1 MEPFTAV
8 QPLAKLL
15 GAGVRAWDTLLS
27 QGFEPRDLQALR
39 APGQAGDNVV
49 LLPNAAASDA
59 MAHLALLAAAFGRA
73 LERKGG
79 EAGRPPGPGLR
90 RFLDQSEQA
99 QMHEIE
105 LRLQRAE
112 LQMPAPGA
120 GTTPSAGATGGAPAA
135 GAASA
140 AGADGTNTNSL
151 TAPGPLQTAWYR
163 ALRDAF
169 SNPLPEVSGE
179 PPLDRQPL
187 PLRAFERQLMLAYWE
202 GIHGALGRVLGPSQN
217 GTPPHRARFLREL
230 LVADIADWGARHV
243 FGNLLPTSHGQGQG
257 QGQNQGQTGPFPFLP
272 LAEAYTEPYA
282 HLTGAPA
289 EPALGLFHRILD
301 DRKTRLVLI
310 KADFGMG
317 KTLTARTMAMR
328 LANIYRD
335 EGSPDVPY
343 PVFVRCA
350 EDLEG
355 ENFDLAAAVRRARKH
370 HAEEL
375 GLTLDH
381 DDPALGLPD
390 PQSRVVFIV
399 DGLNEVTLGPRWLDS
414 LFDRLRG
421 SATERWQIVVFSRP
435 GLLPSED
442 QLRSTPV
449 AGMPVLEMLPF
460 RGEEDANG
468 GHLARWLEVWNRTVR
483 RDRSPITLVDL
494 TSRQLH
500 RLAKTPLLLYMIAH
514 AWERY
519 PTTARPTSQ
528 AMVFETFFQQ
538 VAHDLM
544 STGAEHRPAAERA
557 ARHLTEQ
564 LVAHGEI
571 EAGEGAATDSSALLW
586 LLTRVAWE
594 AQKFAQRRESSPLT
608 CRAVT
613 NLLKDEL
620 RIGSDDAPSLES
632 AILLALQQTDLR
644 KAGDQGDDRIRISH
658 PAFREF
664 LVARYWADRLKKI
677 VRARERDW
685 PDHARKLLGGRLLGE
700 EDRSY
705 PLLLQIVSA
714 DAAGGGDTS
723 PLHWEYRHR
732 KRLVEWAEDC
742 FNDERLVF
750 SEYRSG
756 SGSGPASGAAL
767 LREDQRA
774 ALREAALAIG
784 SQVVGSPGLKARDP
798 LTLRS
803 LLAWFWLVGE
813 RPIVIAPR
821 ADLRGSVLDGAR
833 LDGARL
839 DGARLDGARLDGAIL
854 SRAVLSRA
862 VLEGARL
869 DGARLDGA
877 RLDGVKLDGGV
888 LSRAILSHANL
899 DGASL
904 EGVRL
909 DGATLRGAIY
919 DDATHWPKDFAP
931 AAAGAITVA
940 IHRRRE
946 LK

>member
-1 MEPFTAV
+1 
-8 QPLAKLL
+8 
-15 GAGVRAWDTLLS
+15 
-27 QGFEPRDLQALR
+27 
-39 APGQAGDNVV
+39 
-49 LLPNAAASDA
+49 
-59 MAHLALLAAAFGRA
+59 
-73 LERKGG
+73 
-79 EAGRPPGPGLR
+79 
-90 RFLDQSEQA
+90 
-99 QMHEIE
+99 
-105 LRLQRAE
+105 
-112 LQMPAPGA
+112 
-120 GTTPSAGATGGAPAA
+120 
-135 GAASA
+135 
-140 AGADGTNTNSL
+140 
-151 TAPGPLQTAWYR
+151 
-163 ALRDAF
+163 
-169 SNPLPEVSGE
+169 VSGE
-179 PPLDRQPL
+179 PPLDRQSL
-187 PLRAFERQLMLAYWE
+187 SLRAFERQLLLAYWE
-202 GIHGALGRVLGPSQN
+202 AIHGALGRVLGSAPN
-217 GTPPHRARFLREL
+217 GAALHRARFLREL

-243 FGNLLPTSHGQGQG
+243 FGNLLPTGPGPGQGT
-257 QGQNQGQTGPFPFLP
+257 TGPFPFLP
-272 LAEAYTEPYA
+272 LAEAYIEPYA

-301 DRKTRLVLI
+301 DRKTRLVLV
-310 KADFGMG
+310 KADYGMG
-317 KTLTARTMAMR
+317 KTLTARTLAMR
-328 LANIYRD
+328 LAHIYRD

-355 ENFDLAAAVRRARKH
+355 ETFDLGDAVRRARKR

-375 GLTLDH
+375 GLTLAH
-381 DDPALGLPD
+381 DDPALGLPE
-390 PQSRVVFIV
+390 PQARVVFIV

-414 LFDRLRG
+414 LFERLR
-421 SATERWQIVVFSRP
+421 SSTTERWQIVVFSRP

-449 AGMPVLEMLPF
+449 AGMPVIEILPF
-460 RGEEDANG
+460 RGEEDATG
-468 GHLARWLEVWNRTVR
+468 GHLARWLEVWNRMVR
-483 RDRSPITLVDL
+483 RDRPPITLADL

-500 RLAKTPLLLYMIAH
+500 RLAKTPLLLYMLAH

-519 PTTARPTSQ
+519 PAAARPTSQ
-528 AMVFETFFQQ
+528 ATVFETYFQQ
-538 VAHDLM
+538 VAQDLV
-544 STGAEHRPAAERA
+544 SASAEHRPAAERT
-557 ARHLTEQ
+557 ARHLREQ
-564 LVAHGEI
+564 LVSLGEL
-571 EAGEGAATDSSALLW
+571 EAGEGAGNDSGALLW

-594 AQKFAQRRESSPLT
+594 AQKLAQRREPSPLT
-608 CRAVT
+608 CRAVM

-620 RIGSDDAPSLES
+620 RIGAEDTPVLES
-632 AILLALQQTDLR
+632 VILLALQQTDLR
-644 KAGDQGDDRIRISH
+644 KAGEPMGDRIRISH

-685 PDHARKLLGGRLLGE
+685 PEHARKLLGGRLLGE

-714 DAAGGGDTS
+714 DAAGGGESS

-750 SEYRSG
+750 SEHS
-756 SGSGPASGAAL
+756 SASGAAL

-813 RPIVIAPR
+813 RPIMIAPR

-839 DGARLDGARLDGAIL
+839 DGARLDGARLDGAVL
-854 SRAVLSRA
+854 TRAVLSRA

-877 RLDGVKLDGGV
+877 RLDGVKLDGAV
-888 LSRAILSHANL
+888 LSRAVLSHANL

-909 DGATLRGAIY
+909 DGANLRGAIY

-940 IHRRRE
+940 IHRRRD

>member
-8 QPLAKLL
+8 QPLARLL
-15 GAGVRAWDTLLS
+15 GAGVRAWDTLLG
-27 QGFEPRDLQALR
+27 QGFDPRDLQALR
-39 APGQAGDNVV
+39 TPGQAGDNVV

-59 MAHLALLAAAFGRA
+59 MAHLALLVVAFGRA

-90 RFLDQSEQA
+90 RFLDQGEQA

-112 LQMPAPGA
+112 LQGPAPGA
-120 GTTPSAGATGGAPAA
+120 GPAPSAGAAGAP
-135 GAASA
+135 GAEGP
-140 AGADGTNTNSL
+140 GANS
-151 TAPGPLQTAWYR
+151 TSAPGPLQTAWYR

-169 SNPLPEVSGE
+169 SSPLPEISGD
-179 PPLDRQPL
+179 PPLDRQSL

-202 GIHGALGRVLGPSQN
+202 GLHGALGRVLGPAPN
-217 GTPPHRARFLREL
+217 GAPLHRVRVLREL

-243 FGNLLPTSHGQGQG
+243 FGNLLPASHGEG
-257 QGQNQGQTGPFPFLP
+257 GPLPFLP
-272 LAEAYTEPYA
+272 LAEMYIEPYA

-301 DRKTRLVLI
+301 DRRTRLVLV
-310 KADFGMG
+310 KGDFGMG
-317 KTLTARTMAMR
+317 KTLTARTLAMR
-328 LANIYRD
+328 LASIYR
-335 EGSPDVPY
+335 EESSPDVPY

-350 EDLEG
+350 DDLDG
-355 ENFDLAAAVRRARKH
+355 ENFDLSAAVRRARKR

-375 GLTLDH
+375 GLTLAH
-381 DDPALGLPD
+381 DDPAVGLPEA
-390 PQSRVVFIV
+390 QSRVVFIV

-414 LFDRLRG
+414 LFERLRG
-421 SATERWQIVVFSRP
+421 STTERWQIVVFSRP
-435 GLLPSED
+435 ALLPSED

-449 AGMPVLEMLPF
+449 AGMPVIEMLPF
-460 RGEEDANG
+460 RGEEDATG
-468 GHLARWLEVWNRTVR
+468 GHLARWLDVWNSAVR
-483 RDRSPITLVDL
+483 QDRPPITLTDL

-519 PTTARPTSQ
+519 PTVARPTSQ
-528 AMVFETFFQQ
+528 AVVFETFFQQ
-538 VAHDLM
+538 VAHDLV
-544 STGAEHRPAAERA
+544 STSPESSPAAERA
-557 ARHLTEQ
+557 AERTGRHLNDQ
-564 LVAHGEI
+564 LVALGEL
-571 EAGEGAATDSSALLW
+571 EAGDGARPGSDALLW

-594 AQKFAQRRESSPLT
+594 AQKLAQRHEPSPLT
-608 CRAVT
+608 CRAVI

-620 RIGSDDAPSLES
+620 RIGSEDAPILER

-644 KAGDQGDDRIRISH
+644 KTGDQVGDRIHISH
-658 PAFREF
+658 LAFREF

-685 PDHARKLLGGRLLGE
+685 PEHARKLLGGRLLGE

-705 PLLLQIVSA
+705 PFLLQIVSA
-714 DAAGGGDTS
+714 DAAGGGESS

-750 SEYRSG
+750 SD
-756 SGSGPASGAAL
+756 PGAAL

-839 DGARLDGARLDGAIL
+839 DGARLDGARLDGAVL
-854 SRAVLSRA
+854 TRAVLSRA

-909 DGATLRGAIY
+909 DGANLRGAIY

-940 IHRRRE
+940 IHRRRD